1 MHIALLGGP
10 AVAKIEGIIRNN
22 FDNVEISSF
31 SSIQSLISETQLRN
45 MELDRL
51 IILQDGMVFDNSL
64 AYTLTSFNQYLSTHY
79 PSMRIITLTQNEQL
93 RSMLMKVF
101 ISPLHVHMDS
111 THLKPRIVVDIAK
124 EDPSDL
130 RRLYCNNEGLVKSEV
145 ETVSLDTGAPVQ
157 DTQSEQV
164 SEEQGSQDGASAN
177 QPPKKKGLFGFMNKT
192 PKKDKKGKKEP
203 AKREAIGQ
211 GINTDVEE
219 IIPDNNKPAEPQM
232 DLGDVTEFM
241 GGTPA
246 SGVIDS
252 DDFGDSF
259 GDNNDTG
266 DIEVWNGGNGNN
278 ASLWGVGEVNKT
290 TEQPNIVVDI
300 KKDVPP
306 SVSEGTEVLKYKYK
320 PTPMNVVDEKKSNS
334 SILNDLDDFDDVA
347 VEKPSS
353 KSNIVVDMKKNEAPE
368 VSSAPV
374 SVNIDKPV
382 EPKKPVVSTK
392 KVAESVV
399 KVETTPVVNEVKEP
413 AKVDIIKDSSEEPKV
428 LIVDEPVVPVVEETN
443 AIDVNADTEDKKKRL
458 QEISERTTNV
468 KLDTNIG
475 NLGTAQ
481 VDIKS
486 SDLDTVDTGL
496 APDFDNLEDLTK
508 QYEDSKTK
516 VVKEYIPLSTGAN
529 KGGFAKIV
537 LVTGDR
543 RSGVTSSALY
553 LAEYY
558 ASQGKSTLL
567 VDFDKNRNGMLSYLP
582 LYDILQCQEQVYN
595 GLIHVTNV
603 KSLNSMVYHYTPK
616 GYDCLLAL
624 YDAEVADENISTV
637 QKILSTQR
645 IYDVIIIDCPIENL
659 YLTDSVICFSD
670 VLICIPSD
678 YPGMVNTIQ
687 ALSLASN
694 DDTTMTYLYSNSRYL
709 VTRGNSQSVFN
720 KNMAAV
726 AELFGL
732 AKSDFDW
739 SKIKVLSS
747 TRNLASKVMEI

>member
-10 AVAKIEGIIRNN
+10 AVSKIEGIIRNN

-130 RRLYCNNEGLVKSEV
+130 RRLYCNDEGLVKTEV
-145 ETVSLDTGAPVQ
+145 ETVSLDEPAPVESTDATLVEGQ
-157 DTQSEQV
+157 
-164 SEEQGSQDGASAN
+164 QGQTT
-177 QPPKKKGLFGFMNKT
+177 PEKKKKGLFGFMNKT
-192 PKKDKKGKKEP
+192 PKQNNKKGKKEP

-219 IIPDNNKPAEPQM
+219 RIPDDSKPPEPQM
-232 DLGDVTEFM
+232 DLGDVSEFVG
-241 GGTPA
+241 GGTV
-246 SGVIDS
+246 SGVADS
-252 DDFGDSF
+252 DDFGDDF
-259 GDNNDTG
+259 GDTG
-266 DIEVWNGGNGNN
+266 DIEVWNGGNSGNP
-278 ASLWGVGEVNKT
+278 SLWGVGEVPQS
-290 TEQPNIVVDI
+290 TEQKEVVVDI
-300 KKDVPP
+300 HKDEPP
-306 SVSEGTEVLKYKYK
+306 AISDETEVLKYKPAVSSLQK
-320 PTPMNVVDEKKSNS
+320 EEPKKDTSALLDDS
-334 SILNDLDDFDDVA
+334 DDFD
-347 VEKPSS
+347 SFS
-353 KSNIVVDMKKNEAPE
+353 NMSNISDMFETSEPKVESKEEVKKE
-368 VSSAPV
+368 SIPV
-374 SVNIDKPV
+374 SVDIKKDIKPEKVVEPSKSVEPPKPV
-382 EPKKPVVSTK
+382 NIVTEPVVLK
-392 KVAESVV
+392 EFKM
-399 KVETTPVVNEVKEP
+399 TP
-413 AKVDIIKDSSEEPKV
+413 EEQKV
-428 LIVDEPVVPVVEETN
+428 LIVEEPVAPVKEEVNTL
-443 AIDVNADTEDKKKRL
+443 DVNADTEDKKKRL
-458 QEISERTTNV
+458 QEITERATNV
-468 KLDTNIG
+468 QLDTDIQSV
-475 NLGTAQ
+475 GTST
-481 VDIKS
+481 VDVTPTTM
-486 SDLDTVDTGL
+486 DTVDTVSS
-496 APDFDNLEDLTK
+496 PDFENLEDLTK

-516 VVKEYIPLSTGAN
+516 TKIEYIPLSTGAS

-537 LVTGDR
+537 MVTGDR

-595 GLIHVTNV
+595 GLLHVTNV
-603 KSLNSMVYHYTPK
+603 KSLNSMVYRHTAK

-624 YDAEVADENISTV
+624 YDAEVTDNHISTV

-645 IYDVIIIDCPIENL
+645 LYEVVIIDCPIEDL

-670 VLICIPSD
+670 ILICIPSD

-694 DDTTMTYLYSNSRYL
+694 DDTVMTYLYSNSRYL

-747 TRNLASKVMEI
+747 TRNLAAKVAEI